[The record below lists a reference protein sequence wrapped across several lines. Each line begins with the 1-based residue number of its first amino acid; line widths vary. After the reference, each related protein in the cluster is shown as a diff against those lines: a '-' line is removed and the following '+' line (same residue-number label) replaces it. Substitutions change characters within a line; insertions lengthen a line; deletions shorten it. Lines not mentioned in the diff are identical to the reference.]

1 MKDIIE
7 LLERIAGSISG
18 IAKRLFDKKGHSVK
32 LRAETI
38 TQNVRLNDT
47 KYGGWMA
54 ANIGTAAVTV
64 YGIELQPGEGISSQS
79 IVNMSPADLWQEPI
93 EITVQPGGAVRLLR
107 SIGTPIK

>member
-1 MKDIIE
+1 MGDIIK
-7 LLERIAGSISG
+7 LLKRIADLISG
-18 IAKRLFDKKGHSVK
+18 ITKRSFDKKGYSVK
-32 LRAETI
+32 LRAET
-38 TQNVRLNDT
+38 VRENFRFNDT
-47 KYGGWMA
+47 KYGGWLA
-54 ANIGTAAVTV
+54 TNIGTAAVTV